1 MSISLTI
8 RADVIDIKN
17 DMPKKSDIFLV
28 DTNVWL
34 WQAYTNANFTAKSY
48 QLSDY
53 PNYIVNVLRQGGTL
67 SYSVLAL
74 AEIASVIERIEKD
87 IYSRDSGLNLT
98 LKEYRHNIPDE
109 RLKVVAEVEW
119 AWNQIESIAISAD
132 LTINDE
138 VAKAALTRFQSQ
150 AVDGYDLLIL
160 EAISRAGAEQIRIIT
175 DDMDYATVP
184 DIQMFT
190 SNFNVIRSAKSQG
203 KLVRR

>member
-1 MSISLTI
+1 MSVSLTI
-8 RADVIDIKN
+8 QADIIDITN
-17 DMPKKSDIFLV
+17 DTPRKSDIFLV
-28 DTNVWL
+28 DSNVWL

-48 QLSDY
+48 QLRDY

-87 IYSRDSGLNLT
+87 VYNRDSGLDLT
-98 LKEYRHNIPDE
+98 LKEYRHNFPDE
-109 RLKVVAEVEW
+109 RLKVVAEVKR
-119 AWNQIESIAISAD
+119 AWSQIESIAISAD

-160 EAISRAGAEQIRIIT
+160 EAISRAGTEQIRIIT

-184 DIQMFT
+184 NIRMFT
-190 SNFNVIRSAKSQG
+190 SNLNVIRSAKSQG

>member
-1 MSISLTI
+1 MSVSLTI
-8 RADVIDIKN
+8 QADIIDITN
-17 DMPKKSDIFLV
+17 DTPRKSDIFLV
-28 DTNVWL
+28 DSNVWL

-48 QLSDY
+48 QLRDY

-87 IYSRDSGLNLT
+87 IYNRDSGLDLT
-98 LKEYRHNIPDE
+98 LKEYRHNFPDE
-109 RLKVVAEVEW
+109 RLKVVAEVKW
-119 AWNQIESIAISAD
+119 AWSQIESIAISAD

-160 EAISRAGAEQIRIIT
+160 EAISRAGTEQIRIIT

-184 DIQMFT
+184 NIRMFT
-190 SNFNVIRSAKSQG
+190 SNLNVIRSAKSQG

>member
-1 MSISLTI
+1 MSINLTI
-8 RADVIDIKN
+8 RADIIDITN
-17 DMPKKSDIFLV
+17 DTPKKSDIFLV

-34 WQAYTNANFTAKSY
+34 WQTYTNADFTAKSY
-48 QLSDY
+48 QLKNY

-74 AEIASVIERIEKD
+74 AEITSVIERIEKD
-87 IYSRDSGLNLT
+87 IYNRDNGLDLT

-109 RLKVVAEVEW
+109 RLKVVAEVKW
-119 AWNQIESIAISAD
+119 AWSQIESIAISAD

-160 EAISRAGAEQIRIIT
+160 EAISRAGADQIRIIT

-184 DIQMFT
+184 NIQMFT
-190 SNFNVIRSAKSQG
+190 SNLNVIRLARTQK
-203 KLVRR
+203 KLLRR

>member
-1 MSISLTI
+1 MSINLTI
-8 RADVIDIKN
+8 RADVVDITN
-17 DMPKKSDIFLV
+17 DTPKKSDIFLV

-34 WQAYTNANFTAKSY
+34 WQAYTNANFTAKTY
-48 QLSDY
+48 QLRDY
-53 PNYIVNVLRQGGTL
+53 PNYLVNVLRKGGTL

-87 IYSRDSGLNLT
+87 IYNRDSGLDLT
-98 LKEYRHNIPDE
+98 LKEYRHNLPDE
-109 RLKVVAEVEW
+109 RLKVVTEVKW
-119 AWNQIESIAISAD
+119 AWSQIESIAISAD

-160 EAISRAGAEQIRIIT
+160 EAISRAGADQIRIIT

-184 DIQMFT
+184 NIQMFT
-190 SNFNVIRSAKSQG
+190 SNLNVIRSAKAQQ
-203 KLVRR
+203 KLLRR

>member
-1 MSISLTI
+1 MSVSLTI
-8 RADVIDIKN
+8 QADIIDITN
-17 DMPKKSDIFLV
+17 DTPRKSDIFLV
-28 DTNVWL
+28 DSNVWL

-48 QLSDY
+48 QLRDY

-87 IYSRDSGLNLT
+87 IYNRDSGLDLT
-98 LKEYRHNIPDE
+98 LKEYRHNFPDE
-109 RLKVVAEVEW
+109 RLKVVAEVKW
-119 AWNQIESIAISAD
+119 AWSQIESIAISAD

-160 EAISRAGAEQIRIIT
+160 EAISRAGTEQIRIIT

-184 DIQMFT
+184 NIQMFT
-190 SNFNVIRSAKSQG
+190 SNLNVIRSAKSQG